1 MWRDQTRPAPDT
13 NLPYTKFTQ
22 RLRSFSAKR
31 CLKSYPVAVL
41 ESNAGSRQRV
51 ESRGTVMIR
60 QIPKVALLLAALAM
74 AGQANAHGGGGGWA
88 GPAVVGAIVGGVVGA
103 AVSSGRDRTVYVE
116 QQPVYVQQ
124 PVYYQP
130 VYQVVSPPPVRVYGP
145 PRGYYGPPP
154 GYYGPPRGYYDRGR
168 W

>member
-1 MWRDQTRPAPDT
+1 
-13 NLPYTKFTQ
+13 
-22 RLRSFSAKR
+22 
-31 CLKSYPVAVL
+31 
-41 ESNAGSRQRV
+41 
-51 ESRGTVMIR
+51 MIR

-74 AGQANAHGGGGGWA
+74 AGQANAHGGGGWA

-116 QQPVYVQQ
+116 QQPVYVQRPVYVQQPVYVQAPPQ

-130 VYQVVSPPPVRVYGP
+130 AYEVVAPQPVRIYGP